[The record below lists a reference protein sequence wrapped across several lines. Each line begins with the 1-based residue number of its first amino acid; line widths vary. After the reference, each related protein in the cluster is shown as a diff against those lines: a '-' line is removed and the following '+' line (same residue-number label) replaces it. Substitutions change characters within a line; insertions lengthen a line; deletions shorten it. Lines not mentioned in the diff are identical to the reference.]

1 LRSTGIWAFDLE
13 SGDHSDPVGLGLGR
27 VVKAGD
33 IVFNLFAEPQF
44 TVLQDGMG
52 QPEFQLFIG
61 FNTPFLGG

>member
-1 LRSTGIWAFDLE
+1 
-13 SGDHSDPVGLGLGR
+13 VGLGLGR

-61 FNTPFLGG
+61 FSTPFLGG